1 MIYTYAIDD
10 ALLDIPESDLEL
22 WLDKIDSLFIA
33 IKKRTRWVDC
43 SEGGIY
49 NQIGNK
55 ILSLIKGLDDDLLK
69 KQVEELWKVH
79 LWNENHCVK
88 GCCVC
93 KDSDACSVEKN
104 VRALIHKND
113 RLPSFVLVSD
123 DRKTIAHDQL
133 VSVSTYKQS
142 SVFKDCTNNTF
153 CQGGPIETL
162 DHGIETIIENWGGL
176 FRLTKEVT
184 ILDRNVFE
192 RWNPNYENGLK
203 QFAKAISS
211 VNPDISLTIVTRY
224 RKKHRTE
231 RDKTDYIIRDEMKDV
246 LRKLNSRFIRIILCK
261 TLREHDRFILFDNI
275 VGAQINR
282 GLDTFVPSNQKD
294 LYRLTYTYA
303 DEVDNLIREALRSQI
318 KDGDFGPIIN

>member
-1 MIYTYAIDD
+1 MIYTYAIDH
-10 ALLDIPESDLEL
+10 ALLDIPESDVEFWLEK
-22 WLDKIDSLFIA
+22 LDSFLIA
-33 IKKRTRWVDC
+33 IKRRTIWVDC
-43 SEGGIY
+43 SEAGIY
-49 NQIGNK
+49 NQISSQ
-55 ILSLIKGLDDDLLK
+55 ILGLIRGLDDDLLK
-69 KQVEELWKVH
+69 KQVEELWKIH

-93 KDSDACSVEKN
+93 KDSDACTVEKN
-104 VRALIHKND
+104 IRALNLKSD
-113 RLPSFVLVSD
+113 RMPSFVLVSD
-123 DRKTIAHDQL
+123 DRKTIAHDQV

-162 DHGIETIIENWGGL
+162 AHGMETIIGNWGVL
-176 FRLTKEVT
+176 LKLTKEVT

-192 RWNPNYENGLK
+192 RWNTNYENGLK
-203 QFAKAISS
+203 QFAKAVFS

-231 RDKTDYIIRDEMKDV
+231 GDKTDYIIRDEIKDV
-246 LRKLNSRFIRIILCK
+246 LNTLNSRSIKIILCK
-261 TLREHDRFILFDNI
+261 TLREKDRFILFDNI